1 MENIVNVE
9 GTELGIREYNGQRVV
24 TFRDIDEVH
33 QRPSGTARKAFNRN
47 KKYFVLNKHYFVL
60 QVDEAKTIFN
70 ISAPNGLIVL
80 TERGY
85 LMVTKP
91 LNDELSWKVQEM
103 LIDGYF
109 EGLKNKQSTPTA
121 TTAIE
126 EKPVLPIETDWFCI
140 NRWKINFICGA
151 YKLSTREY
159 MHSLLL
165 QIGKTYNFDN
175 AKQEFIRCTGRLP
188 KSNSEVIT
196 YFQELSDT
204 ATKIL
209 NDDIE
214 HYKEMWKKEN
224 DPD

>member
-1 MENIVNVE
+1 MTELVNVE
-9 GTELGIREYNGQRVV
+9 GTELSVREYNGQRVV

-91 LNDELSWKVQEM
+91 LNDELSWKVQDA
-103 LIDGYF
+103 LVDAYF
-109 EGLKNKQSTPTA
+109 VVKNQQL

-126 EKPVLPIETDWFCI
+126 EKPTLEFETDWFCI
-140 NRWKINFICGA
+140 NRGKINYVCRCYDIT
-151 YKLSTREY
+151 SREY
-159 MHSLLL
+159 MHHLLEVL
-165 QIGKTYNFDN
+165 GRTYNFDE
-175 AKQEFIRCTGRLP
+175 AKRIYSATTGNWKCR
-188 KSNSEVIT
+188 NSEVIT
-196 YFQELSDT
+196 YFPQLSELAS
-204 ATKIL
+204 KIL
-209 NDDIE
+209 QQDVDNCATE
-214 HYKEMWKKEN
+214 ET
-224 DPD
+224 P

>member
-9 GTELGIREYNGQRVV
+9 GTELSVREYNGQRVV

-91 LNDELSWKVQEM
+91 LNDDLSWKVQDA
-103 LIDGYF
+103 LVDAYF
-109 EGLKNKQSTPTA
+109 AVKNQQP

-126 EKPVLPIETDWFCI
+126 EKPTLEFETDWFCI
-140 NRWKINFICGA
+140 NRGKINYICRC
-151 YKLSTREY
+151 YDITSKEY
-159 MHSLLL
+159 MHHLLEVL
-165 QIGKTYNFDN
+165 GRTYNFDE
-175 AKQEFIRCTGRLP
+175 AKRIYSATTGNWKCR
-188 KSNSEVIT
+188 NSEVIT
-196 YFQELSDT
+196 YFPQLSELAS
-204 ATKIL
+204 KIL
-209 NDDIE
+209 QQDVDNCATE
-214 HYKEMWKKEN
+214 ET
-224 DPD
+224 P

>member
-1 MENIVNVE
+1 MTELVNVE
-9 GTELGIREYNGQRVV
+9 GTELSIREYNGQRVV
-24 TFRDIDEVH
+24 TFRDIDNAH
-33 QRPSGTARKAFNRN
+33 QRPAGTAYRNFRQN
-47 KKYFVLNKHYFVL
+47 KKYFSEGKDYIVVKPDFKTYEIRLSGITPNK
-60 QVDEAKTIFN
+60 KGTT
-70 ISAPNGLIVL
+70 LI

-85 LMVTKP
+85 LKVVKSF
-91 LNDELSWKVQEM
+91 NDELSWKVQDA
-103 LIDGYF
+103 LVDAYF
-109 EGLKNKQSTPTA
+109 AVKNQQP

-159 MHSLLL
+159 MHNLLL

-175 AKQEFIRCTGRLP
+175 AKQEFMRCTGRLP

-196 YFQELSDT
+196 YFQELADT